1 MLPILMLSS
10 CEERER
16 PPFGEP
22 TDIQAFLQ
30 CKEAVTH
37 DLAAEGSINFGN
49 YSSTAITSKQFIT
62 PKKFIIINNFYS

>member
-49 YSSTAITSKQFIT
+49 YSSYCHHIKAIYHT
-62 PKKFIIINNFYS
+62 KKFRIINNFYS